1 MTRSQVRFV
10 LGNPILDDNLNRNR
24 WDYIYTIQISGGE
37 TKREIL
43 ILHFLEDKLSFF
55 ETNLRHSDDNRP
67 SSA

>member
-10 LGNPILDDNLNRNR
+10 LGNPILDDNLNRDR

>member
-24 WDYIYTIQISGGE
+24 WDYIYTIQIPGGE

-43 ILHFLEDKLSFF
+43 ILHFLENKLSFF
-55 ETNLRHSDDNRP
+55 ETNLRPSDGNRP

>member
-1 MTRSQVRFV
+1 TRSQVRFV
-10 LGNPILDDNLNRNR
+10 LGNPILDDNLNRDR